1 MKPPAHIPHLIHSTT
16 LTSALTSPRL
26 FPRDLLRRKS
36 TARPV
41 GTSLNLNPSTGS
53 GRRLNLNLN
62 LNLNLKLFMY
72 SIIQLFPNLPRS
84 IRRDPPRCKAPA
96 RPAGTSLNLNLI
108 LNLILNLN
116 LMSLVYSIIHV
127 FYYSCILLFN
137 YSPTSPARPT
147 GTSLNLN
154 LNLQSFAYSIIHV
167 LCYSIIPSP
176 QP

>member
-41 GTSLNLNPSTGS
+41 GTSLNLN
-53 GRRLNLNLN
+53 
-62 LNLNLKLFMY
+62 
-72 SIIQLFPNLPRS
+72 
-84 IRRDPPRCKAPA
+84 
-96 RPAGTSLNLNLI
+96 LI
-108 LNLILNLN
+108 LILN

-127 FYYSCILLFN
+127 FYYSCIPQTPPLDPAGLAALQ
-137 YSPTSPARPT
+137 SPRPT
-147 GTSLNLN
+147 RRN
-154 LNLQSFAYSIIHV
+154 FA
-167 LCYSIIPSP
+167 